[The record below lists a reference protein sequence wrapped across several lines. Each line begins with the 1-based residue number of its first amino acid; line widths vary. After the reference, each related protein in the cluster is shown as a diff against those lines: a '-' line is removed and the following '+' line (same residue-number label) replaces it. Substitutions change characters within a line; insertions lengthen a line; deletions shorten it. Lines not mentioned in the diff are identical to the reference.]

1 LGLLWQVASGKEA
14 IKNSLLATVFAGV
27 LCFAITLGAF
37 FMPLEKFAPETD
49 FQWSNND
56 FGAIKTT
63 EYILVYDAATAEFP
77 WGTIFHFVI
86 MLATGMIFLVIFVL
100 QKHRKAVIFTIFWI
114 VSVFLLGWVGAGN
127 VVYQHMQCK
136 EWLESKN
143 YNIVEGIVENF
154 HPMPKSGHDTERFT
168 VKNVKFK
175 FSDFNLSKGG
185 FNNTSSHG
193 GPIREG
199 LPVRIAY
206 KNGRIL
212 KLEIK
217 NQK

>member
-1 LGLLWQVASGKEA
+1 
-14 IKNSLLATVFAGV
+14 
-27 LCFAITLGAF
+27 
-37 FMPLEKFAPETD
+37 MPLEKFAPETD
-49 FQWSNND
+49 FQWPKND
-56 FGAIKTT
+56 FGATT

-77 WGTIFHFVI
+77 WDTIFHFVI
-86 MLATGMIFLVIFVL
+86 MLAIGMILLVIFVL

-114 VSVFLLGWVGAGN
+114 VGVFLLGWLGAGN
-127 VVYQHMQCK
+127 VIHQHLQCK

-143 YNIVEGIVENF
+143 YNIVEGVVENF

-168 VKNVKFK
+168 VKNVKFE
-175 FSDFNLSKGG
+175 FSDFDLSKGG

-217 NQK
+217 RD